1 LALTY
6 FYDARKANI
15 VGLIE
20 EILIF
25 GTIKGCVYALIAT
38 GFTLIFAVA
47 GILNLAHGTFYML
60 GAYLTYSLFHI
71 LGIPLALAIFMAAIL
86 VGLLGIL
93 LDKVLLRPMRTSHSY
108 VLVLTVAVAFAAQ
121 EIILLIYGPR
131 GMNIPNLIKGSV
143 SILGVMVSWHQIMIV
158 IITLVVLL
166 GLWLILTHTKYGIA
180 TLAVS
185 MDELGAR
192 FVGIETEK
200 VFNFAMFASAF
211 LAALAGAIIS
221 PILSMT
227 PTMWDMPLMKA
238 FVVVVVG
245 GIGSLT
251 GTIMAAFFLGWLE
264 TFTGFIISPKLT
276 EVVSLGLLT
285 VFLIFRPSGIVGRR
299 LN

>member
-1 LALTY
+1 
-6 FYDARKANI
+6 
-15 VGLIE
+15 
-20 EILIF
+20 
-25 GTIKGCVYALIAT
+25 
-38 GFTLIFAVA
+38 
-47 GILNLAHGTFYML
+47 
-60 GAYLTYSLFHI
+60 
-71 LGIPLALAIFMAAIL
+71 
-86 VGLLGIL
+86 
-93 LDKVLLRPMRTSHSY
+93 
-108 VLVLTVAVAFAAQ
+108 
-121 EIILLIYGPR
+121 
-131 GMNIPNLIKGSV
+131 
-143 SILGVMVSWHQIMIV
+143 MVSWHQIMIV
-158 IITLVVLL
+158 VITLAVLL
-166 GLWLILTHTKYGIA
+166 GLWLVLTRTKYGIA

-245 GIGSLT
+245 GLGNLT
-251 GTIMAAFFLGWLE
+251 GTILAAFFLGWLE

-285 VFLIFRPSGIVGRR
+285 VFLVFRPSGILGRR